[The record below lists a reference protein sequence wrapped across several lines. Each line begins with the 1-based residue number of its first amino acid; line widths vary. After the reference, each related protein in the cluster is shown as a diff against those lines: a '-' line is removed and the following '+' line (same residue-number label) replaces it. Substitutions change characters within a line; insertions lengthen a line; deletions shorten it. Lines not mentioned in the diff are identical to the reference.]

1 MSSLRGHL
9 LVAVPYHPDR
19 NLAETVILVVEHL
32 DCGAFGVVLNGARQ
46 QSDRIVGEGI
56 VQRRFLESTTT
67 YSGGP
72 VAGPLMAVHMDE
84 SVAEVEL
91 FPGGY
96 FAVNEETIKALREQT
111 DQPCRVFTGYMGWE
125 GRRLDDE
132 VQQGLWR
139 IVPATAEAVF
149 SEGDGLWERLLRQA
163 FPWQLHDLLDPQH
176 TSANPSVN

>member
-1 MSSLRGHL
+1 M
-9 LVAVPYHPDR
+9 
-19 NLAETVILVVEHL
+19 
-32 DCGAFGVVLNGARQ
+32 
-46 QSDRIVGEGI
+46 
-56 VQRRFLESTTT
+56 
-67 YSGGP
+67 
-72 VAGPLMAVHMDE
+72 AGPLMAVHMDE

-149 SEGDGLWERLLRQA
+149 SEGDGLWERLLRRLFHGNFTTCSIPSTLRQTRRSTES
-163 FPWQLHDLLDPQH
+163 FNGPGWPLLAVLATFKRTPPH
-176 TSANPSVN
+176 GTGFRISWR